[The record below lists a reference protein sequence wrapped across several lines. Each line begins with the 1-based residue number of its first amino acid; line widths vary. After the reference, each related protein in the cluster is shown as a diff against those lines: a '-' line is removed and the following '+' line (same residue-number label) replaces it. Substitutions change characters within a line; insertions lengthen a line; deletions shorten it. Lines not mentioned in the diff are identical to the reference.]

1 MVLNR
6 KKVKCSLWVGDES
19 LLQVEEFKNLGIL
32 VKTDG
37 RLEQEMDRWIGALSA
52 VMRALLWF
60 VVVKREL
67 SQKAKPPI
75 YFSIFVPTFTYGHEI
90 WVVTKRTRLRIK
102 AAETRFLRRVAAG
115 LSLRDRMR
123 SSAIWRELGVEP
135 LLLRIKKSQLSW
147 FWASG

>member
-102 AAETRFLRRVAAG
+102 AAEIRFLRRVAG
-115 LSLRDRMR
+115 LSLRDRVR
-123 SSAIWRELGVEP
+123 SSAIWRELRVEP
-135 LLLRIKKSQLSW
+135 LLLRIKNSQLSW